1 MIIVRDIFQ
10 LQFGKAR
17 DVIELI
23 KEGREL
29 FKAAGYPIDRV
40 LTDITGEDYTLIM
53 ESRLENLSELETVL
67 GNPPAGWRDI
77 YARIVPLV
85 KSGRREI
92 LREVE

>member
-1 MIIVRDIFQ
+1 
-10 LQFGKAR
+10 
-17 DVIELI
+17 
-23 KEGREL
+23 
-29 FKAAGYPIDRV
+29 
-40 LTDITGEDYTLIM
+40 M